1 MPAPSVAPRI
11 ATGLLAAGAIAL
23 VGCGGSDDDGIASQS
38 APEAADFPAAN
49 GRSLQ
54 QILSEADAEG
64 PVISPAAQ
72 VFHKGENRFPFGV
85 FTTGREEIDDAQIA
99 LYAAPGKSGEAK
111 GPYPARVESLEVDP
125 AYESKTTADDP
136 DAAHVVYVSKLGLDA
151 DGEWRI
157 GALVRDG
164 DSLQASVVP
173 SVVVGKS
180 TGIPEPGDKA
190 PSVHTPTAQDVG
202 GDLSKIDTREP
213 PDSMH
218 DKDLADVLGKQPVVL
233 LFATPALC
241 QSRVCGPVVD
251 VAEQVKAEHGD
262 EVAFIHQEIYE
273 DNMFDKGLREQVKAY
288 GLPTEPWL
296 FVIDENGR
304 IQTSLEGAFGPDEL
318 EQAVDQVTV
327 DQVTG

>member
-1 MPAPSVAPRI
+1 MCGMLAPRAAAPRL
-11 ATGLLAAGAIAL
+11 ATGLLAAGALAL
-23 VGCGGSDDDGIASQS
+23 PACGGSDDEATVERA
-38 APEAADFPAAN
+38 APEAASFPPAN
-49 GRSLQ
+49 GRPLQ
-54 QILSEADAEG
+54 EVLAEADSEG
-64 PVISPAAQ
+64 PVVSPAVQ
-72 VFHKGENRFPFGV
+72 VFHKGENRFGFGV
-85 FTTGREEIDDAQIA
+85 FTTGGEQITDAEVAIYVA
-99 LYAAPGKSGEAK
+99 HGPSGETK
-111 GPYPARVESLEVDP
+111 GPYPARVESLETDP

-218 DKDLADVLGKQPVVL
+218 DKDLADILGKQPVVL

-318 EQAVDQVTV
+318 EQAVD
-327 DQVTG
+327 

>member
-1 MPAPSVAPRI
+1 MAASSAAPRF

-23 VGCGGSDDDGIASQS
+23 VGCGGSDDDDIASQS

-54 QILSEADAEG
+54 QILSEADSEG

-72 VFHKGENRFPFGV
+72 VFDKGENRFPFGV
-85 FTTGREEIDDAQIA
+85 FTTGREEIDDAQVA
-99 LYAAPGKSGEAK
+99 LYAAPGQSGEAK

-136 DAAHVVYVSKLGLDA
+136 DAAHVVYVSKLDLDA

-173 SVVVGKS
+173 SVVVGKFN
-180 TGIPEPGDKA
+180 GIPEPGDKA
-190 PSVHTPTAQDVG
+190 PNVHTPTAQDVG

-218 DKDLADVLGKQPVVL
+218 DQDLADVLGKQPVVL

-262 EVAFIHQEIYE
+262 DVAFIHQEIYE

-318 EQAVDQVTV
+318 KQAVDH
-327 DQVTG
+327 VTG

>member
-1 MPAPSVAPRI
+1 MPAPAVAPRF

-23 VGCGGSDDDGIASQS
+23 VGCGGSDDDGTANQS
-38 APEAADFPAAN
+38 APDPADFPAAN
-49 GRSLQ
+49 GRPLQ
-54 QILSEADAEG
+54 QVLSEADSEG

-72 VFHKGENRFPFGV
+72 VFDKGKNRFPFGV
-85 FTTGREEIDDAQIA
+85 FTTGREEIDDAQVAIYVA
-99 LYAAPGKSGEAK
+99 HGPSGEAK

-136 DAAHVVYVSKLGLDA
+136 DAAHVVYVTDVDFDA
-151 DGEWRI
+151 AGEWRI
-157 GALVRDG
+157 GALTRDG

-173 SVVVGKS
+173 SAVVGKFS
-180 TGIPEPGDKA
+180 GIPGPGDKV
-190 PSVHTPTAQDVG
+190 PRVHTPTADEVG
-202 GDLSKIDTREP
+202 GDLSKIDTRVP

-218 DKDLADVLGKQPVVL
+218 EEDLADVLGKQPVVL
-233 LFATPALC
+233 LFATPQLC

-262 EVAFIHQEIYE
+262 DVAFIHQEIYN
-273 DNMFDKGLREQVKAY
+273 DNEFDKGLRPQVKAY

-304 IQTSLEGAFGPDEL
+304 VQTSIEGAFDAEEL
-318 EQAVDQVTV
+318 ERAVEQVS
-327 DQVTG
+327 D

>member
-1 MPAPSVAPRI
+1 MPAPAVAPRF

-23 VGCGGSDDDGIASQS
+23 VGCGGSDDDGTANQS
-38 APEAADFPAAN
+38 APDPADFPAAN
-49 GRSLQ
+49 GRPLQ
-54 QILSEADAEG
+54 QVLSEADSEG

-72 VFHKGENRFPFGV
+72 VFDKGKNRFPFGV
-85 FTTGREEIDDAQIA
+85 FTTGREEIDDAQVAIYVA
-99 LYAAPGKSGEAK
+99 HGPSGEAK

-136 DAAHVVYVSKLGLDA
+136 DAAHVVYVTDVDFDA

-157 GALVRDG
+157 GALTRDG

-173 SVVVGKS
+173 SAVVGKFS
-180 TGIPEPGDKA
+180 GIPGPGDKV
-190 PSVHTPTAQDVG
+190 PRVHTPTADEVG
-202 GDLSKIDTREP
+202 GDLSKIDTRVP

-218 DKDLADVLGKQPVVL
+218 EEDLADVLGKQPVVL
-233 LFATPALC
+233 LFATPQLC

-262 EVAFIHQEIYE
+262 DVAFIHQEIYN
-273 DNMFDKGLREQVKAY
+273 DNEFDKGLRPQVKAY
-288 GLPTEPWL
+288 SLPTEPWL

-304 IQTSLEGAFGPDEL
+304 VQTSIEGAFDAEEL
-318 EQAVDQVTV
+318 ERAVEQVS
-327 DQVTG
+327 D